1 MRGDPGLQR
10 GMAMK
15 LMVQARQ
22 LLLALV
28 LGSAAVAGADTGSAW
43 KSPGQLVEAF
53 VELALKSDYSTRVH
67 PVRKWTTPIRYMLV
81 HRVGE
86 EEVHA
91 ALVITHL
98 GQIARITGLDIE
110 PATAAGEAN
119 YVVVLTREDML
130 EADTLQFLGSARDG
144 GRERFFRDSICLAS
158 FRANPKGSI
167 LRAAAMI
174 PVDRARGKGD
184 LLGCVA
190 EELTHMLGLSNDTH
204 LPLPTIFSHGTVRGA
219 LSGLDYL
226 MLKMLYD
233 PRVKPGMK
241 EAALRPILHGI
252 AIELER
258 SGVIEAAERLA
269 AETGLAG
276 INP

>member
-1 MRGDPGLQR
+1 
-10 GMAMK
+10 
-15 LMVQARQ
+15 
-22 LLLALV
+22 
-28 LGSAAVAGADTGSAW
+28 
-43 KSPGQLVEAF
+43 LVEAF

-67 PVRKWTTPIRYMLV
+67 PVRKWTTPIRYMLI

-86 EEVHA
+86 EESHA
-91 ALVITHL
+91 GLVSTHL
-98 GQIARITGLDIE
+98 GQIAQITGLDIE
-110 PATAAGEAN
+110 PATAAGESQ
-119 YVVVLTREDML
+119 LR
-130 EADTLQFLGSARDG
+130 GSADARG
-144 GRERFFRDSICLAS
+144 HARRRHPAIPRLGARRRT
-158 FRANPKGSI
+158 RALFPRQHLPGEFSRQPEGSI
-167 LRAAAMI
+167 LRAVAMI

-204 LPLPTIFSHGTVRGA
+204 QPLPTIFSHGTVRGA

-226 MLKMLYD
+226 VLKMLYD

-241 EAALRPILHGI
+241 EATLRPILHGI
-252 AIELER
+252 AVELER

>member
-1 MRGDPGLQR
+1 
-10 GMAMK
+10 MK
-15 LMVQARQ
+15 FVLQARQ
-22 LLLALV
+22 LLVALL
-28 LGSAAVAGADTGSAW
+28 LGTATVAGADTGSAW
-43 KSPGQLVEAF
+43 KSPDQLVEAF

-110 PATAAGEAN
+110 PATTAGEAN

-130 EADTLQFLGSARDG
+130 EDDTLQFLGSARDG

>member
-1 MRGDPGLQR
+1 
-10 GMAMK
+10 
-15 LMVQARQ
+15 
-22 LLLALV
+22 
-28 LGSAAVAGADTGSAW
+28 
-43 KSPGQLVEAF
+43 LVEAF

-67 PVRKWTTPIRYMLV
+67 PVRKWTTPIRYMLA

-110 PATAAGEAN
+110 PATTAGEAN

-158 FRANPKGSI
+158 FRANTKGSI